1 MPQIKIEPI
10 ALTPDTDRHELKTK
24 ATKVVF
30 VFVLWRPFGLGLA
43 TKGMR
48 ESLSP
53 LGSLSRWPAW
63 GCSPF

>member
-10 ALTPDTDRHELKTK
+10 ALTPDRDRHELKTK

-53 LGSLSRWPAW
+53 LGSLSRWPTW

>member
-24 ATKVVF
+24 ATKV

-63 GCSPF
+63 SCSPF